1 MSHIFIDYLAEVL
14 IYKFLQNR
22 MLFVSV
28 ITDSEFDWLPI
39 INFLSR
45 PSFRYINSD
54 ITFPKHIP

>member
-28 ITDSEFDWLPI
+28 ITVTVD
-39 INFLSR
+39 LSR
-45 PSFRYINSD
+45 
-54 ITFPKHIP
+54 